1 MKEKRKIKLMKT
13 RLKIFTTVLS
23 VLACFAFSPQM
34 QADLGPEI
42 ILPGSPDGCYS
53 QFTTAEGCN
62 ALHQLLGGIGNTGVG
77 WYSNFLAGD
86 ANFNTGVGA
95 ASLALT
101 STGAD
106 SNTALGTAAMILNI
120 DGNRNTAVGTN
131 ALVGD
136 PDFGNSGDFNGAVGA
151 FSMYKNFDGSFNNAF
166 GDGAL
171 FWNFTGD
178 NNTAIGDDALRFND
192 ISAGGVAN
200 NNTAVGFEALRF
212 NIDGGINTAVG
223 SDALTNNTIAS
234 GSTAVGEAALL
245 FNDFFGDGFPAG
257 FFNGAVGAGAL
268 LSNVDGFGNNAL
280 GESALFSNQNAA
292 ENTAVGDVALANN
305 DFSGSGLANNN
316 AAVGGAA
323 LFFNVDGSE
332 NTAMGTGTGQNI
344 TTGFNNTY
352 LGNFVGILEPNE
364 DNTIRI
370 NDLSNGNG
378 AGSLDCYIGGIFAN
392 FQPRGGTVVVVTLD
406 LADDHLGWDVVV
418 SPDQVG
424 GAPNVPAAPRSAPAR
439 RSAPGAPAQ
448 RPTMPSGLP
457 TQRPAMPNGKVG
469 QVEKLEATVALQQR
483 QIETLTTQLKEQ
495 AAQIQRVSAQVEMI
509 KPAPRVVENR

>member
-23 VLACFAFSPQM
+23 VLACCAFLPTM
-34 QADLGPEI
+34 QAQLPPEI
-42 ILPGSPDGCYS
+42 PGNPDGCYPA
-53 QFTTAEGCN
+53 FTTAEGCN
-62 ALHQLLGGIGNTGVG
+62 ALHQLFGGIGNSAFG
-77 WYSNFLAGD
+77 WYSLFLAGD

-95 ASLALT
+95 GTLALT

-106 SNTALGTAAMILNI
+106 SNTAVGTAAMILNI

-136 PDFGNSGDFNGAVGA
+136 PFFGNSGDFNGAVGA
-151 FSMYKNFDGSFNNAF
+151 FALYKNFDGSFNNAF

-212 NIDGGINTAVG
+212 NIDGGVNTAVG

-234 GSTAVGEAALL
+234 GSTAVGDAALL
-245 FNDFFGDGFPAG
+245 FNDFFGDGFPFG

-268 LSNVDGFGNNAL
+268 LSNVDGFGNNAF

-332 NTAMGTGTGQNI
+332 NTAVGTGAGQNVI
-344 TTGFNNTY
+344 AGFNNTY
-352 LGNFVGILEPNE
+352 LGDFVGTLSADESS
-364 DNTIRI
+364 TIRI
-370 NDLSNGNG
+370 GDLSNGNG
-378 AGSLDCYIGGIFAN
+378 AGSLDCFIGGIFAN
-392 FQPRGGTVVVVTLD
+392 LQPVGGTVVEVTLD
-406 LADDHLGWDVVV
+406 LADDHLGWDFGP
-418 SPDQVG
+418 SHG
-424 GAPNVPAAPRSAPAR
+424 GSAPVQRSAPQR
-439 RSAPGAPAQ
+439 RSAPGAP
-448 RPTMPSGLP
+448 
-457 TQRPAMPNGKVG
+457 TQRPAMLNGKVG
-469 QVEKLEATVALQQR
+469 KVEKTSPMRIVSLSSPA
-483 QIETLTTQLKEQ
+483 
-495 AAQIQRVSAQVEMI
+495 RVPTKS
-509 KPAPRVVENR
+509 PT